1 MRRITCLPPSA
12 ADSSHALL
20 PSLSLSTSPPIAFI
34 PPSPFYPLL
43 TSLYLPQDEYTVEE
57 SGSQEQQQEVDH
69 AAKKMV
75 DRARFDLKMLLEQ
88 PLTGPKRGPGGGV
101 KEGRKTGSK
110 AGGKGVVVDNG
121 SRKRGFVVFAK

>member
-1 MRRITCLPPSA
+1 
-12 ADSSHALL
+12 L
-20 PSLSLSTSPPIAFI
+20 PSLPPLSL
-34 PPSPFYPLL
+34 PS
-43 TSLYLPQDEYTVEE
+43 LPQDEYTVEE

-69 AAKKMV
+69 AAKKVV

-88 PLTGPKRGPGGGV
+88 PLTGPKRGPGGGI

-110 AGGKGVVVDNG
+110 AGGKGGMVDNG